1 MNFKDVFQ
9 SIFALLLIIWLANVL
24 LSKLSQ
30 YTQGQ
35 SKTIQVIERFSVSKN
50 SSLAIVKIV
59 NQFYLMSFNEDR
71 NEIVKE
77 FTANEVTELLDM
89 MQEKQKEND
98 AHSFMAI
105 DFTKMKEKYAKYF
118 KKDQNK

>member
-1 MNFKDVFQ
+1 MNFNDILR

-24 LSKLSQ
+24 LSKLSE

-59 NQFYLMSFNEDR
+59 NRFYLMSFNEDR

-77 FTANEVTELLDM
+77 FESDEVEEILDV
-89 MQEKQKEND
+89 MQKQKEIKAARAFTD
-98 AHSFMAI
+98 I
-105 DFTKMKEKYAKYF
+105 DFTKMKEKYANYF
-118 KKDQNK
+118 KKD